1 MQNNQIMR
9 STKIIYWTTTGLIS
23 AMMLMSGTMYVT
35 SPEVKEG
42 FVHMGFPDY
51 FRVELAIAKLLGAAV
66 LILPFIQGRIKEW
79 AYAGFMITF
88 VSAVIAHISSGD
100 PVAKWMGP
108 IIAMALLITSYLAY
122 NKLNTNKIA

>member
-1 MQNNQIMR
+1 MR

-23 AMMLMSGTMYVT
+23 AMMLMSGAMYVT